1 MAPASGE
8 GLGDVSVLYCAQ
20 VYAETAALLD
30 QDSGADLRGVAE
42 DARVRSQALGER
54 DHDLLNT
61 SPARHSRAS
70 TVARQRLAALPE
82 KPGRARSVA
91 LRSAYEECRGL
102 EDRAM
107 AAPVTG
113 KDRVQMLA
121 RRHFCRDLLLSKLQ
135 VSPKLRAGFTPSEL
149 ATLEEIQKVGEA
161 LARPLPGDPPTL
173 EQDREA
179 KQLSA
184 KFRADLD
191 LAVANWSAGQDPVVQ
206 AMGQCHDDYAQ
217 GLLGGPAAPGGAGEA
232 SATAPVVT
240 EATAAAALAPV
251 MKPANLGPVFHMRE
265 VTPAGTFHGLWFRR
279 GRSPLYDAVWV
290 QANSGQ
296 MQRDVLEL
304 RGIVDGELTL
314 YRQGFRGS
322 YRARVL
328 PDGTLAPGA
337 ASWFDNAAYSWTPL
351 PAQAVR
357 TGSGDLGAIVHMRE
371 VTPQGNYE
379 GIWRQRGQTGVY
391 DVIWVFLPTG
401 EVTADVL
408 AVTGAAKGQLLI
420 QRQDGPGLYPLK
432 RRTPSPRQRNA
443 GKGGIMLSRWEV
455 LPAQPV
461 RLGGPTR

>member
-1 MAPASGE
+1 M
-8 GLGDVSVLYCAQ
+8 LYCAQ

-30 QDSGADLRGVAE
+30 QDSGADLRRAAE
-42 DARVRSQALGER
+42 DALLRSQALGER

-70 TVARQRLAALPE
+70 TAARQRLAALPE

-102 EDRAM
+102 EDRATTT
-107 AAPVTG
+107 PVAG

-179 KQLSA
+179 KQLTA
-184 KFRADLD
+184 KLRADLD

-206 AMGQCHDDYAQ
+206 ALGQCHDDYAQ
-217 GLLGGPAAPGGAGEA
+217 GLLGGADAPGAAGEA
-232 SATAPVVT
+232 AATTPVAQ
-240 EATAAAALAPV
+240 EATAAPTLAPV
-251 MKPANLGPVFHMRE
+251 MKPADLGPVFHMRE

-290 QANSGQ
+290 QANNGQ

-304 RGIVDGELTL
+304 RGIVEGELTL

-322 YRARVL
+322 YRARVR
-328 PDGTLAPGA
+328 PDGSLAPGA

-351 PAQAVR
+351 PTQSVR
-357 TGSGDLGAIVHMRE
+357 AGSGDLGAIVHMRE

-391 DVIWVFLPTG
+391 DVLWVFLPTG

-408 AVTGAAKGQLLI
+408 AVTGVAQGRLVIRRLT
-420 QRQDGPGLYPLK
+420 GPALFSLK
-432 RRTPSPRQRNA
+432 RRADSPASAR
-443 GKGGIMLSRWEV
+443 GGRVLSKWEV

-461 RLGGPTR
+461 RLGRGSQ